1 MKKLIGMFITLL
13 LLSSE
18 VSAYNYN
25 ADFKEG
31 FYDGLITNLFQT
43 LQQNLISQGFKQ
55 ESVYMYVSTL
65 RARLDRKNLEKAS
78 WACVSKYTPE
88 QMQSIPEKIINECFD
103 NWSNKFF
110 FEENADTIKLLK

>member
-1 MKKLIGMFITLL
+1 MKKFLSLFFTLL
-13 LLSSE
+13 ILSSE
-18 VSAYNYN
+18 VLAYNYS

-31 FYDGLITNLFQT
+31 FYDGLIANLFQT

-78 WACVSKYTPE
+78 WACVSKYTPA
-88 QMQSIPEKIINECFD
+88 QMQSQSDKIISDCFD
-103 NWSNKFF
+103 SWSNKFF